1 MTKQH
6 NKKAR
11 STYGVENAQGLI
23 NSLPTPRSNT
33 AVAGVAN
40 LAPRTLEKIIAGKGV
55 TYISCRKLIDA
66 LIKLGQKEVG
76 PEAIRKLD
84 G

>member
-6 NKKAR
+6 NKKDR
-11 STYGVENAQGLI
+11 SVYTVENAQGLI
-23 NSLPTPRSNT
+23 NGLPTPRSNT

-40 LAPRTLEKIIAGKGV
+40 LAPRTLEKILAGKGV
-55 TYISCRKLIDA
+55 TFISCRKLIDT
-66 LIKLGQKEVG
+66 LNKLGQKDAG
-76 PEAIRKLD
+76 PEAIKRVE